1 MARRESKLED
11 VIVDT
16 WGSLVLA
23 KRDDKTGMYVC
34 PLCEAYWTAQEEDLI
49 AHLASHARGYLER
62 LKPAPR
68 E

>member
-34 PLCEAYWTAQEEDLI
+34 PLCEAYWTTQEEDLI